1 MSTKLEFDA
10 VARWMRVSRPQLGRM
25 LKHPLAPRPTIE
37 TSQARWYR
45 DEIAQ
50 WRAEYLGLPALTET
64 PRQEVTS

>member
-50 WRAEYLGLPALTET
+50 WRAEL
-64 PRQEVTS
+64 S